1 MLAGFHA
8 GKRIRLVDE
17 MVNSELEGKGFSRLR
32 NAKLLKQNELYTNI
46 LIELNNNA
54 TVKQLNANIGNV
66 INLSRN
72 SPFEKLIKIT
82 CFVFHF
88 LKNLLFKTKKQ
99 NQCFEEEPVP
109 IEAREEA
116 IN

>member
-1 MLAGFHA
+1 
-8 GKRIRLVDE
+8 
-17 MVNSELEGKGFSRLR
+17 MVNSELKGKGFSRLR

-88 LKNLLFKTKKQ
+88 LKNLLFETKKQ
-99 NQCFEEEPVP
+99 NQCFEEEKVP